1 MSAPIDRS
9 SQLRRD
15 EAIASELSAASS
27 AHSPSHAERPSS
39 PSKTSPAEISTSS
52 GTVDYVPASD
62 EFHHPTDFRDGAHVS
77 SAREDDRTVIS
88 QRPVAAPEEFYRS
101 MPLSELAGML
111 EGRQLDHFAVD
122 QMIGGGGMGAV
133 FRGRDLRL
141 DRVVAIKVIPA
152 ARRDPE
158 TLRRFRLE
166 AQAAAKLDHPNIARV
181 YYVGEAEQWNYI
193 VFEFIDG
200 VNIRDLVEMEGPLSV
215 DDAVFYARQVAEALQ
230 HAYERD
236 VVHRDIKPSNVLVTA
251 TGAAKVVDMGLA
263 RNTAL
268 DKSTA
273 DETASGVTLG
283 TFDYISPEQARNPR
297 DADVRSDLYSLGCT
311 LFYMLTGNPP
321 FPEGTA
327 LQKLLSHG
335 SQAPPDP
342 RGWRDDLSDELYEI
356 TMKLMAK
363 RPLDRYQTPTELVSD
378 LVMLA
383 EVENLPRSQS
393 PGTMLVPTHT
403 AQASLIETNL
413 PWLVPLAFLLGSTL
427 WLASVQSLTNDFT
440 IAELQFEA
448 QPPAGLKPGAEP
460 GMVAPGGIAP
470 AATSLGDRPDAAES
484 SGTSRGNG
492 AAQVGSDVPGGTD
505 SAGAATG
512 QGGAVPP
519 SGLVPASAVDLPR
532 LDSRPRLQ
540 PPADL
545 PTPVPSA
552 TPNSQLATQPS
563 PQSNTQGSPPASSP
577 VAAQPN
583 PQLSAPQP
591 SSPATSA
598 PSQPAV
604 PAGNRPSS
612 NERTSVDPSTRVE
625 SLIVSAERPEGVEP
639 NLWESSLSTA
649 VARLASVAARDR
661 QQWQEIE
668 LRGRVVLRRPI
679 ELNTQKLRIVA
690 GAAGDA
696 VIDVA
701 DTLLQNPS
709 GETAGNSA
717 VIGLSDAQLVIRG
730 VALNLKSSAPATSP
744 RAKCFLLAGSSQ
756 LEFDSCTVTVRDSMA
771 NSTNRL
777 CLLAFNP
784 GSEARAAQAVALAS
798 GNSGG
803 PLTGNLITGSLVSG
817 NLANGALFTGT
828 AGETADDAIVIRS
841 SRSIFRGDASLIQ
854 LNFTPQT
861 LNDRA
866 DISLSNTLIA
876 LSGSALELSAPT
888 SESLTQRFV
897 RLLCDQSTLATEQP
911 FAKLSYEGG
920 QVPSVGLLRS
930 SQSCIYWSP
939 PEVPHVLIRGARRQ
953 SLLGNFN
960 LLLLQGV
967 SNLYDANIQE
977 LCQAYLG
984 TERIAAFGFVEAS
997 TSGWLAE
1004 RASESRV
1011 RWQDARFLREPWS
1024 QVTPRDFAVADVL
1037 FAPGI
1042 TAMKLP
1048 PGNLE

>member
-9 SQLRRD
+9 SQQRRD
-15 EAIASELSAASS
+15 EASASEPESTSS
-27 AHSPSHAERPSS
+27 SLHVSQALPVDSPAQVAPTR
-39 PSKTSPAEISTSS
+39 TSPAEISTSS
-52 GTVDYVPASD
+52 GTIEYAPTLTEEYQHPSD
-62 EFHHPTDFRDGAHVS
+62 FKDSSHVS

-251 TGAAKVVDMGLA
+251 SGSAKVVDMGLA

-268 DKSTA
+268 DRSTG

-363 RPLDRYQTPTELVSD
+363 RPTDRYQTPTELVSD

-403 AQASLIETNL
+403 AQASLIESNL
-413 PWLVPLAFLLGSTL
+413 PWLVPLTFLLGSTL
-427 WLASVQSLTNDFT
+427 WLASVQSLTNDMT

-448 QPPAGLKPGAEP
+448 KPAVVGVQGAAP
-460 GMVAPGGIAP
+460 SPAVAAENRNFP
-470 AATSLGDRPDAAES
+470 AAPTSNAPDAAEPS
-484 SGTSRGNG
+484 NAGRGNG
-492 AAQVGSDVPGGTD
+492 AAVGVSSAAGET
-505 SAGAATG
+505 SAAGAG
-512 QGGAVPP
+512 SVQEGVVPS
-519 SGLVPASAVDLPR
+519 SGLSPVSTVDLPG

-540 PPADL
+540 PPTDL
-545 PTPVPSA
+545 PA
-552 TPNSQLATQPS
+552 PNSSSSAS
-563 PQSNTQGSPPASSP
+563 PN
-577 VAAQPN
+577 AQPAIQTN
-583 PQLSAPQP
+583 PQNGSQIN
-591 SSPATSA
+591 A
-598 PSQPAV
+598 PSDLFQPTT
-604 PAGNRPSS
+604 PAANGPNN
-612 NERTSVDPSTRVE
+612 NERTSAETTTRGE
-625 SLIVSAERPEGVEP
+625 SLIVSAERPEGVDP
-639 NLWESSLSTA
+639 SVWESSLATA
-649 VARLASVAARDR
+649 VARLAAVTAKER
-661 QQWQEIE
+661 QQWQQIE

-679 ELNTQKLRIVA
+679 ELKSLRLRIVA
-690 GAAGDA
+690 EAAGGAA
-696 VIDVA
+696 IEVA
-701 DTLLQNPS
+701 ESLLQGDVGG
-709 GETAGNSA
+709 GEAGGVA
-717 VIGLSDAQLVIRG
+717 VFRLNDARLVIQG
-730 VALNLKSSAPATSP
+730 VALNLKSSAPAASP
-744 RAKCFLLAGSSQ
+744 RTNCFLLAGSSQ
-756 LEFDSCTVTVRDSMA
+756 LELDSCTVTVRDSTA
-771 NSTNRL
+771 NSKNRL
-777 CLLAFNP
+777 SLIAYNP
-784 GSEARAAQAVALAS
+784 AAEVRIAQLSELERMSAGSGSSAGGAVS
-798 GNSGG
+798 
-803 PLTGNLITGSLVSG
+803 GSLVSG
-817 NLANGALFTGT
+817 SFNTGNMSNGVLLSGT
-828 AGETADDAIVIRS
+828 ARAAGENAIVIRS
-841 SRSIFRGDASLIQ
+841 SRCVFRGDASLIK
-854 LNFTPQT
+854 LDFTPQT

-876 LSGSALELSAPT
+876 LSGSALELTAPT
-888 SESLTQRFV
+888 SENLTQRFV
-897 RLLCDQSTLATEQP
+897 RLLCEQSTLATEQP
-911 FAKLSYEGG
+911 FAKLGYEGN

-939 PEVPHVLIRGARRQ
+939 TEVPHVLISGARRQ

-984 TERIAAFGFVEAS
+984 TERIATFGFVEAS

-1024 QVTPRDFAVADVL
+1024 QATPRDFAVADVL

-1042 TAMKLP
+1042 TAMKRP
-1048 PGNLE
+1048 PGSLE